1 MCEKV
6 DFCRLLIS
14 LQGSSKDR
22 LNIRGGNFEFS
33 LGHGSCWE
41 GEKRVVDS
49 REREYG
55 ACVPPIWND
64 SESPT
69 GLPTLKL
76 AYGGCDAP
84 VMVP

>member
-14 LQGSSKDR
+14 LQGGSKDR
-22 LNIRGGNFEFS
+22 LNIGGGSVEFN

-49 REREYG
+49 RERSEREYG
-55 ACVPPIWND
+55 AWCSINM
-64 SESPT
+64 E
-69 GLPTLKL
+69 
-76 AYGGCDAP
+76 
-84 VMVP
+84 